1 LYLEKDGWKSMKIIL
16 SKHAQFKFQERKID
30 VKMIEK
36 ILENHEF
43 LFYDLIAKTM
53 VAIGKI
59 KIEEKKT
66 NLVVVF
72 TKRGDEI
79 FVITAYP
86 VKNIDKEIKNK
97 EGKRWIRI

>member
-1 LYLEKDGWKSMKIIL
+1 MKIIL

-36 ILENHEF
+36 ILENYEF

-66 NLVVVF
+66 NLVVVLQ
-72 TKRGDEI
+72 
-79 FVITAYP
+79 
-86 VKNIDKEIKNK
+86 K
-97 EGKRWIRI
+97 EGMKFT